1 MITGL
6 AALPRDRHRRRTAWS
21 WVNLSQSLHRHE
33 LVPSEELASECSPK
47 LDAERVA
54 ESVSQPLPARF
65 MDRARRGVYTL
76 GFAPE
81 RKSRMELQNTISQV
95 IGGLRIGSDV
105 DTPTVLLKDV
115 RAEAGTRLTLNRP
128 AVQSVAEE
136 VMVPDQRAEL
146 TPAQSVERKLT
157 AMLQGGAAIPVSHFR
172 LAKLCR
178 KG

>member
-1 MITGL
+1 
-6 AALPRDRHRRRTAWS
+6 
-21 WVNLSQSLHRHE
+21 
-33 LVPSEELASECSPK
+33 
-47 LDAERVA
+47 
-54 ESVSQPLPARF
+54 
-65 MDRARRGVYTL
+65 
-76 GFAPE
+76 
-81 RKSRMELQNTISQV
+81 MELQNTISQV